1 MPDLIS
7 SIIKTATFLDEAY
20 AEAREGEFDLIV
32 LTKEEI
38 LRNMN
43 IDELTICYGTSR
55 IQNYTIRKAQLILLS
70 DQIKSFQVSEII
82 VKHQC
87 IYLKIKHSIPYDSG
101 LFDFGSVL
109 AINYVE
115 PNENVI
121 VYGYPTRHQ
130 NERVAFSNIAN
141 EIIAELS
148 KSFT

>member
-1 MPDLIS
+1 MPGLIS

-20 AEAREGEFDLIV
+20 AEAREGEFDSIV

-43 IDELTICYGTSR
+43 IDELTICYATSR
-55 IQNYTIRKAQLILLS
+55 IQNYTIRKAQLVLLS

-82 VKHQC
+82 VQHQC
-87 IYLKIKHSIPYDSG
+87 IYLKIKHSIPFNSG
-101 LFDFGSVL
+101 AFDFGSVL
-109 AINYVE
+109 AVNFVE
-115 PNENVI
+115 PNENVL
-121 VYGYPTRHQ
+121 VYGYPTRHE

-141 EIIAELS
+141 EITAELF